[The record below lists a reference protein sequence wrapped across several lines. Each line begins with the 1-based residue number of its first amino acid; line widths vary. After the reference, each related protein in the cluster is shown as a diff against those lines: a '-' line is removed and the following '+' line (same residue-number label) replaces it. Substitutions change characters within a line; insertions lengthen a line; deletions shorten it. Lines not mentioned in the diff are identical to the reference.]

1 MGQREAAKG
10 SLGGAATAHE
20 EPTAALA
27 AGQGPWQRD
36 KVPAGAALQGW
47 QLPPLLGALGQ
58 AALPGRRAAASAQQ
72 KNCCFGDLEIIYLSS
87 LS

>member
-10 SLGGAATAHE
+10 SLGGAVTAPE

-27 AGQGPWQRD
+27 VGQCPWQRD
-36 KVPAGAALQGW
+36 RGPCWAALQGW
-47 QLPPLLGALGQ
+47 RLPPLLGTLGQ

-72 KNCCFGDLEIIYLSS
+72 KNCCFGDLEIIYLRS